1 MSIDIGTDLR
11 GIFKSDWNDHV
22 IMFEG
27 QRLLGIFN
35 LDSGQGDR
43 EGPFV
48 RAADD
53 DVIRL
58 GIDHG
63 SILTF
68 EGRPYRVV
76 GKWPNGLGYVRL
88 ILENV

>member
-1 MSIDIGTDLR
+1 MSIDVGSDLR
-11 GIFKSDWNDHV
+11 SIFESDWDDHV

-27 QRLLGIFN
+27 KRLRGIFN

-43 EGPFV
+43 EGPFI

-53 DVIRL
+53 DVKRL

-63 SILTF
+63 SILQF
-68 EGRPYRVV
+68 EGKSYRVV
-76 GKWPNGLGYVRL
+76 GRWPNGLGYVRL
-88 ILENV
+88 VLEDG